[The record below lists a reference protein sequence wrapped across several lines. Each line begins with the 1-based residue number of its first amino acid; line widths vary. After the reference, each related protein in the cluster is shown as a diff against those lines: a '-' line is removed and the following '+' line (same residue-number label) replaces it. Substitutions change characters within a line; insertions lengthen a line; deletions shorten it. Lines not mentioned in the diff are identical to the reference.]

1 MGVRKSLLF
10 AVSFMRKGRW
20 SDVSVST
27 GTMSIRREDDSE
39 QMSLKGKTMKHIHLH
54 GTRSRRDF
62 ARVVLA
68 ALLTVT
74 MTGGIGYAVA
84 STATAEGATGDLTV
98 QPSISKYVNK
108 IDGGDGDQYELHL
121 TASGDTASSSTTTA
135 TPADIVIVADKSNSM
150 NDENRDKNS
159 QTAVRELAGKLLTT
173 QNAGLPENQQIRM
186 AVVTFSTHA
195 KLQQGFTTSVNDI
208 TSAMAQTPDD
218 GTNWEEALAQANRLL
233 SSGRQ
238 DVKKYIIFLSD
249 GDPTYRTTSLRV
261 CRLLRRMPHQGL
273 RSCRLSH
280 GHGYWVADPDNG
292 LSYEPGVHGS
302 GNGDPFG
309 LNYKAAVTEAN
320 KRGNAALYVVK
331 TSAEAKRMSD
341 FAKDAN
347 AETGKEYDGTD
358 AKNLTDAFNVIYT
371 SITSTATVNVFSISD
386 TLSQWVD
393 PVDFA
398 GVSSGSDITQY
409 VTARNGDAKLTG
421 YQAVYNVDSSG
432 SRTVT
437 VTFNRNTGITAGK
450 SDHID
455 ISFKIKP
462 SDAAYSD
469 YAQKMASKKTYPNV
483 GEAGTGQTSA
493 DQQGYYSNDDA
504 QMSYCALLNVDGT
517 TTCGPTQTIKYLHP
531 VVQVRLGS
539 IDITKHWSDGADK
552 HAKDSVTVQ
561 LQRSAEGKPAENVG
575 DPITLNHD
583 NNWTAQVDGLL
594 PGYTYTVV
602 ETSNN
607 DRYAVTYRYGQYGG
621 DSSANGAELT
631 KQMVWGNSGIL
642 RADITNTLET
652 ASLSKEAIKVKKVI
666 DGRDWRDSDEF
677 KFTLTP
683 KDPNTPTPMPAG
695 CASKEPCTVTVDSN
709 SPDHTK
715 AFGNITYEAGDHDYH
730 YYVTEQSE
738 AVPAMHYSQARYEIV
753 VRVTKTQDGTWAAN
767 VSKITKVSDDNGG
780 TDNEDIASDQ
790 PVTFTNKYTAVASL
804 PLTGGATARTWLLTS
819 GSLGVLA
826 LLLLV
831 GLAVKRETSLV

>member
-1 MGVRKSLLF
+1 
-10 AVSFMRKGRW
+10 
-20 SDVSVST
+20 
-27 GTMSIRREDDSE
+27 
-39 QMSLKGKTMKHIHLH
+39 MKHIHLH
-54 GTRSRRDF
+54 GTRSRRDL

-74 MTGGIGYAVA
+74 MTGGIGYAAA
-84 STATAEGATGDLTV
+84 STATAEGTTGDLTV

-108 IDGGDGDQYELHL
+108 IAGGDGDQYELHL

-135 TPADIVIVADKSNSM
+135 TPADIVIVADKSGSM
-150 NDENRDKNS
+150 KGNRDANS
-159 QTAVRELAGKLLTT
+159 QNAVDALAKKLLTA
-173 QNAGLPENQQIRM
+173 QNERLPENQQIRM
-186 AVVTFSTHA
+186 AVVTFSTKA
-195 KLQQGFTTSVNDI
+195 QLQQGFTTDAPKI
-208 TSAMAQTPDD
+208 TKAMTQEPGG
-218 GTNWEEALAQANRLL
+218 GTNWEAALAQANRLD
-233 SSGRQ
+233 GRQ
-238 DVKKYIIFLSD
+238 GVNKYIIFLSD
-249 GDPTYRTTSLRV
+249 GDPTYRTTSRSACFSYDWSGDKWQLQSAYSTEAS
-261 CRLLRRMPHQGL
+261 CTDQGYWYWGQWYGYQWL
-273 RSCRLSH
+273 TDHDDKRPAVSGVH
-280 GHGYWVADPDNG
+280 GHGNSDEYGFN
-292 LSYEPGVHGS
+292 YE
-302 GNGDPFG
+302 
-309 LNYKAAVTEAN
+309 AAVTEAN
-320 KRGNAALYVVK
+320 KRGDAALYVVQ
-331 TSAEAKRMSD
+331 TSADATDMSK

-347 AETGKEYDGTD
+347 AETREEYDGTD
-358 AKNLTDAFNVIYT
+358 AKNLANAFDAIYT

-398 GVSSGSDITQY
+398 GVSSGSDIDITKY
-409 VTARNGDAKLTG
+409 VTARNGAAPLTG
-421 YQAVYNVDSSG
+421 YRAVYNVD

-437 VTFNRNTGITAGK
+437 VTFNGNTGITAGK
-450 SDHID
+450 TDHID

-462 SDAAYSD
+462 SDIAYSD
-469 YAQKMASKKTYPNV
+469 YAQKMASKKTYPND

-493 DQQGYYSNDDA
+493 GKQGYYSNDDA
-504 QMSYCALLNVDGT
+504 QMSYCALLNVDGK
-517 TTCGPTQTIKYLHP
+517 TTCGQTQTIKYLHP

-539 IDITKHWSDGADK
+539 IDITKHWSDGPDK
-552 HAKDSVTVQ
+552 HAKDPVTVQ
-561 LQRSAEGKPAENVG
+561 LQRSAKGEPAENVG
-575 DPITLNHD
+575 DQITLNHD
-583 NNWTAQVDGLL
+583 NNWTAHVDGLL

-607 DRYAVTYRYGQYGG
+607 DRYAVTYQYGG

-753 VRVTKTQDGTWAAN
+753 VRVTKTQDGTWVAN
-767 VSKITKVSDDNGG
+767 VSTITKVSDDNGG

>member
-1 MGVRKSLLF
+1 
-10 AVSFMRKGRW
+10 
-20 SDVSVST
+20 
-27 GTMSIRREDDSE
+27 
-39 QMSLKGKTMKHIHLH
+39 MKHIHLH
-54 GTRSRRDF
+54 GTRSRRNL

-84 STATAEGATGDLTV
+84 STATADGTTGDLTV
-98 QPSISKYVNK
+98 QPSINKYVNK
-108 IDGGDGDQYELHL
+108 INGGDGDQYELHL

-135 TPADIVIVADKSNSM
+135 TPADIVIVADKSGSM
-150 NDENRDKNS
+150 KDDNRDENSKNAV
-159 QTAVRELAGKLLTT
+159 TALAQKLLTP

-195 KLQQGFTTSVNDI
+195 QSKLRQGFTNNANDI
-208 TSAMAQTPDD
+208 TSAMTQTPDG
-218 GTNWEEALAQANRLL
+218 GTNWEAALAQANRL

-238 DVKKYIIFLSD
+238 GVNKYIIFLSD
-249 GDPTYRTTSLRV
+249 GNPTYRTTSFNGA
-261 CRLLRRMPHQGL
+261 CYNRRNEWQRQYSTPEL
-273 RSCRLSH
+273 CAAR
-280 GHGYWVADPDNG
+280 GYRWRDPDDVNDPP
-292 LSYEPGVHGS
+292 SGVHGQ
-302 GNGDPFG
+302 GNGDYYGF
-309 LNYKAAVTEAN
+309 NYKAAVTEAN

-331 TSAEAKRMSD
+331 TSSDANKMSD

-347 AETGKEYDGTD
+347 AETGQEYDGTN
-358 AKNLTDAFNVIYT
+358 AQNLTDAFDAIYK

-398 GVSSGSDITQY
+398 GSRSGLDITQY
-409 VTARNGDAKLTG
+409 VTARNGNTTLTG
-421 YQAVYNVDSSG
+421 YKAVYNVDSSG

-437 VTFNRNTGITAGK
+437 VTFNGDTGITAGK

-462 SDAAYSD
+462 SDIAYSD
-469 YAQKMASKKTYPNV
+469 YAQKMASKETYPNV

-493 DQQGYYSNDDA
+493 DQRGYYSNDDA
-504 QMSYCALLNVDGT
+504 QMSYCTLLNVDGT
-517 TTCGPTQTIKYLHP
+517 TTCGPMQTIKYPHP

-539 IDITKHWSDGADK
+539 IVITKLWSDGADK
-552 HAKDSVTVQ
+552 HAKDPVTVQ
-561 LQRSAEGKPAENVG
+561 LQRTAEGSTSAKPVG
-575 DPITLNHD
+575 DPITLNTGNEWKAH
-583 NNWTAQVDGLL
+583 VDGLL

-602 ETSNN
+602 ETSKDN
-607 DRYAVTYRYGQYGG
+607 RYGVTYQYGNG
-621 DSSANGAELT
+621 SSTTGVELT
-631 KQMVWGNSGIL
+631 KQMVWGDAGTLS
-642 RADITNTLET
+642 ATITNTLET
-652 ASLSKEAIKVKKVI
+652 ASLGKEAIKVKKVI
-666 DGRDWRDSDEF
+666 DGRDWRDTDKF
-677 KFTLTP
+677 AFTLAP

-730 YYVTEQSE
+730 YYVTEQSGT
-738 AVPAMHYSQARYEIV
+738 APAMHYSQARYDIV
-753 VRVTKTQDGTWAAN
+753 VSVKNQDGTWVAD

-780 TDNEDIASDQ
+780 TDTEDIPGQ

-831 GLAVKRETSLV
+831 GLAVQKRETSLI

>member
-1 MGVRKSLLF
+1 
-10 AVSFMRKGRW
+10 
-20 SDVSVST
+20 
-27 GTMSIRREDDSE
+27 
-39 QMSLKGKTMKHIHLH
+39 MKHIHLH
-54 GTRSRRDF
+54 GTRSRRDL

-74 MTGGIGYAVA
+74 MTGGIGYAAA
-84 STATAEGATGDLTV
+84 STATAEGTTGDLTV
-98 QPSISKYVNK
+98 QPSISKYINK
-108 IDGGDGDQYELHL
+108 IAGGDGDQYELHL

-135 TPADIVIVADKSNSM
+135 TPADIVIVADKSGSM
-150 NDENRDKNS
+150 KGNRDANS
-159 QTAVRELAGKLLTT
+159 QNAVDALAGKLLTA
-173 QNAGLPENQQIRM
+173 QNEGLPENQQIRM
-186 AVVTFSTHA
+186 AVVTFSTKA
-195 KLQQGFTTSVNDI
+195 QLQQGFTTDAQKI
-208 TSAMAQTPDD
+208 TNAMTQEPGG
-218 GTNWEEALAQANRLL
+218 GTNWEAALAQANRLD
-233 SSGRQ
+233 GRQ
-238 DVKKYIIFLSD
+238 GVNKYIIFLSD
-249 GDPTYRTTSLRV
+249 GDPTYRTTSFGV
-261 CRLLRRMPHQGL
+261 CYFYDRRGNERQLPGYSTKA
-273 RSCRLSH
+273 SCTAR
-280 GHGYWVADPDNG
+280 GYGYWWQRMDDDAPDTP
-292 LSYEPGVHGS
+292 SGVHG
-302 GNGDPFG
+302 NGRKDEHE

-320 KRGNAALYVVK
+320 KRGDAALYVVR
-331 TSAEAKRMSD
+331 TSASAEAKKMPD
-341 FAKDAN
+341 FAKDAH
-347 AETGKEYDGTD
+347 AETGQEYDGTD
-358 AKNLTDAFNVIYT
+358 AKNLTDAFNAIYT

-386 TLSQWVD
+386 TLSKWVD

-398 GVSSGSDITQY
+398 GVPSGSDITQY
-409 VTARNGDAKLTG
+409 VTARNGDATLTG
-421 YQAVYNVDSSG
+421 YQAYQAVYNVDSSG

-437 VTFNRNTGITAGK
+437 VTFNGNNGGNNGITAGK
-450 SDHID
+450 SDRID

-469 YAQKMASKKTYPNV
+469 YATKRTYPNV

-493 DQQGYYSNDDA
+493 DQQGYYSNNDA

-517 TTCGPTQTIKYLHP
+517 TTCGKTQTIKYRHP

-539 IDITKHWSDGADK
+539 IVITKHWSDGADK

-561 LQRSAEGKPAENVG
+561 LQRSAKGKSAENVG

-602 ETSNN
+602 ETSNH
-607 DRYAVTYRYGQYGG
+607 DRYAVTYQYGE

-666 DGRDWRDSDEF
+666 DGRDWRDSDKF

-753 VRVTKTQDGTWAAN
+753 VRVTKTQDGTWVAN
-767 VSKITKVSDDNGG
+767 VSTITKVSDDNGG

>member
-1 MGVRKSLLF
+1 
-10 AVSFMRKGRW
+10 
-20 SDVSVST
+20 
-27 GTMSIRREDDSE
+27 
-39 QMSLKGKTMKHIHLH
+39 
-54 GTRSRRDF
+54 
-62 ARVVLA
+62 
-68 ALLTVT
+68 
-74 MTGGIGYAVA
+74 MTGGIGYAAA
-84 STATAEGATGDLTV
+84 STATAEGTTGDLTV

-108 IDGGDGDQYELHL
+108 IAGGDGDQYELHL

-135 TPADIVIVADKSNSM
+135 TPADIVIVADKSGSM
-150 NDENRDKNS
+150 KGNRDANS
-159 QTAVRELAGKLLTT
+159 QNAVDALAKKLLTA
-173 QNAGLPENQQIRM
+173 QNEGLPENQQIRM
-186 AVVTFSTHA
+186 AVVTFSTKA
-195 KLQQGFTTSVNDI
+195 QLQQGFTTDAQKI
-208 TSAMAQTPDD
+208 TKAMTQEPGG
-218 GTNWEEALAQANRLL
+218 GTNWEAALAQANRLD
-233 SSGRQ
+233 GRQ
-238 DVKKYIIFLSD
+238 GVNKYIIFLSD
-249 GDPTYRTTSLRV
+249 GDPTYRTTSRSACFSYDWSGDKWQLQSAYSTEAS
-261 CRLLRRMPHQGL
+261 CTDQGYWYWGQWYGYQWL
-273 RSCRLSH
+273 TDHDDKRPAVSGVH
-280 GHGYWVADPDNG
+280 GHGNSDEYGFN
-292 LSYEPGVHGS
+292 YE
-302 GNGDPFG
+302 
-309 LNYKAAVTEAN
+309 AAVTEAN
-320 KRGNAALYVVK
+320 KRGDAALYVVQ
-331 TSAEAKRMSD
+331 TSADATDMSS

-347 AETGKEYDGTD
+347 AETREEYDGTD
-358 AKNLTDAFNVIYT
+358 AKNLANAFDAIYT

-398 GVSSGSDITQY
+398 GVSSGKDITQY
-409 VTARNGDAKLTG
+409 VTARNGDDELTG
-421 YQAVYNVDSSG
+421 YRAVYNVDSSG

-437 VTFNRNTGITAGK
+437 VTFNGNTGITAGK

-493 DQQGYYSNDDA
+493 GKQGYYSNDDA

-517 TTCGPTQTIKYLHP
+517 TRCGTPQPQTINYLHP
-531 VVQVRLGS
+531 VVQVQLGS
-539 IDITKHWSDGADK
+539 IVITKHWSDGADK

-561 LQRSAEGKPAENVG
+561 LQRSAEGKPAENKPAEKVG

-583 NNWTAQVDGLL
+583 NNWTARVDGLL

-607 DRYAVTYRYGQYGG
+607 DRYAVTYQYGG

-753 VRVTKTQDGTWAAN
+753 VHVGNTGNTGGTWTAQ
-767 VSKITKVSDDNGG
+767 VSSIKQLTDDNGNKPSQSG
-780 TDNEDIASDQ
+780 TNA
-790 PVTFTNKYTAVASL
+790 PMPMTFTNKYTAVASL

-831 GLAVKRETSLV
+831 GLAVKRETSLI

>member
-1 MGVRKSLLF
+1 
-10 AVSFMRKGRW
+10 
-20 SDVSVST
+20 
-27 GTMSIRREDDSE
+27 
-39 QMSLKGKTMKHIHLH
+39 MKHIHLH
-54 GTRSRRDF
+54 GTRSRRDL

-74 MTGGIGYAVA
+74 MTGGIGYAAA
-84 STATAEGATGDLTV
+84 STATAEGTTGDLTV

-135 TPADIVIVADKSNSM
+135 TPADIVIVADKSGSM
-150 NDENRDKNS
+150 KGDRDANS
-159 QTAVRELAGKLLTT
+159 QNAVDALAEKLLTA
-173 QNAGLPENQQIRM
+173 QNARLPENQQIRM
-186 AVVTFSTHA
+186 AVVTFSTDA
-195 KLQQGFTTSVNDI
+195 QLQQGFTTDVNDI
-208 TSAMAQTPDD
+208 TWAMEQTPGG
-218 GTNWEEALAQANRLL
+218 GTNWEAALAQANRLD
-233 SSGRQ
+233 GRQ
-238 DVKKYIIFLSD
+238 GVNKYIIFLSD
-249 GDPTYRTTSLRV
+249 GDPTYRTTSFGV
-261 CRLLRRMPHQGL
+261 CYFYDRQLPGYSTKA
-273 RSCRLSH
+273 SCTAR
-280 GHGYWVADPDNG
+280 GYGYWWQRMDDDAPDTP
-292 LSYEPGVHGS
+292 SGVHG
-302 GNGDPFG
+302 NGRKDEHE
-309 LNYKAAVTEAN
+309 LNYKAAVAEAN
-320 KRGNAALYVVK
+320 KRGDAALYVVR
-331 TSAEAKRMSD
+331 TSASAEAKKMPD
-341 FAKDAN
+341 FAKDAH

-358 AKNLTDAFNVIYT
+358 ANNLTNAFDAIYK
-371 SITSTATVNVFSISD
+371 SITSTAMVNVVSISD
-386 TLSQWVD
+386 KLSKWVD

-398 GVSSGSDITQY
+398 GVSSGSDITPY
-409 VTARNGDAKLTG
+409 VTARNGDATLTG
-421 YQAVYNVDSSG
+421 YQAYQAVYNVDSSG

-437 VTFNRNTGITAGK
+437 VTFNGNNGGNNGITAGE
-450 SDHID
+450 SDRID

-469 YAQKMASKKTYPNV
+469 YATKRTYPNV

-493 DQQGYYSNDDA
+493 DQQGYYSNNDA

-517 TTCGPTQTIKYLHP
+517 TTCGKTQTIKYRHP

-539 IDITKHWSDGADK
+539 IVITKHWSDGADK

-561 LQRSAEGKPAENVG
+561 LQRSAEGKPAENKPAEKVG

-602 ETSNN
+602 ETSNH
-607 DRYAVTYRYGQYGG
+607 DRYAVTYQYGE

-753 VRVTKTQDGTWAAN
+753 VHVGNTGNTGGTWTAQ
-767 VSKITKVSDDNGG
+767 VSSIKQLTDDNGNKPSQSG
-780 TDNEDIASDQ
+780 TNA
-790 PVTFTNKYTAVASL
+790 PMPMTFTNKYTAVASL

-831 GLAVKRETSLV
+831 GLAVKRETSLI

>member
-1 MGVRKSLLF
+1 
-10 AVSFMRKGRW
+10 
-20 SDVSVST
+20 
-27 GTMSIRREDDSE
+27 
-39 QMSLKGKTMKHIHLH
+39 MKHIHLH
-54 GTRSRRDF
+54 GTRSRRDL

-74 MTGGIGYAVA
+74 MTGGIGYVVA
-84 STATAEGATGDLTV
+84 STATAEGTTGDLTV
-98 QPSISKYVNK
+98 QPSISKYVKK
-108 IDGGDGDQYELHL
+108 IPGGDGDQYELHL
-121 TASGDTASSSTTTA
+121 TASGDRVAA
-135 TPADIVIVADKSNSM
+135 APADIVIVADKSLSM
-150 NDENRDKNS
+150 KDDGRDANS
-159 QTAVRELAGKLLTT
+159 QKAVKELAGKLLTE
-173 QNAGLPENQQIRM
+173 QNEELSENQQTRM
-186 AVVTFSTHA
+186 AVVTFSTNA
-195 KLQQGFTTSVNDI
+195 QLKQGFTTDAQQI
-208 TSAMAQTPDD
+208 TSAMTEEPVG
-218 GTNWEEALAQANRLL
+218 GTNWEAALAQANEL

-238 DVKKYIIFLSD
+238 GVKKYIIFLSD
-249 GDPTYRTTSLRV
+249 GDPTYRITSRSA
-261 CRLLRRMPHQGL
+261 CFSYNWSGNNWQPQPAYSTEASCTAQGDW
-273 RSCRLSH
+273 H
-280 GHGYWVADPDNG
+280 WDQQYGDQWYGYQWLTDPDDTV
-292 LSYEPGVHGS
+292 SGVHGQ
-302 GNGDPFG
+302 GDDDKYGF
-309 LNYKAAVTEAN
+309 NYEAAVTAAN
-320 KRGNAALYVVK
+320 KRGDAALYVVK
-331 TSAEAKRMSD
+331 TSADAKKMSN
-341 FAKDAN
+341 FAKDAH
-347 AETGKEYDGTD
+347 AETGKEYDGMD
-358 AKNLTDAFNVIYT
+358 ANNLTDAFNAIYT

-398 GVSSGSDITQY
+398 GVSSGSDIDITKY
-409 VTARNGDAKLTG
+409 VTAQNGDAKLTG
-421 YQAVYNVDSSG
+421 YRAVYNVDS
-432 SRTVT
+432 RKVT
-437 VTFNRNTGITAGK
+437 VTFNGKNGITAGK

-462 SDAAYSD
+462 SDIAYSD
-469 YAQKMASKKTYPNV
+469 YAQKMASEKTYPNV

-493 DQQGYYSNDDA
+493 GQQGYYSNDDA
-504 QMSYCALLNVDGT
+504 QMRYCTLLNVNGT
-517 TTCGPTQTIKYLHP
+517 RTCGSTQTIKTIKYRHP

-539 IDITKHWSDGADK
+539 IVITKHWSDGADK

-561 LQRSAEGKPAENVG
+561 LQRSAEGKPGSAEGKSAENVG

-607 DRYAVTYRYGQYGG
+607 DRYAVTYQYGG

-642 RADITNTLET
+642 RADITNTLT

-753 VRVTKTQDGTWAAN
+753 VRVTKTQDGTWVAN
-767 VSKITKVSDDNGG
+767 VSTITKVSDDNGG

-831 GLAVKRETSLV
+831 GLAVQKRETSLV

>member
-1 MGVRKSLLF
+1 M
-10 AVSFMRKGRW
+10 W
-20 SDVSVST
+20 Q
-27 GTMSIRREDDSE
+27 GT
-39 QMSLKGKTMKHIHLH
+39 
-54 GTRSRRDF
+54 
-62 ARVVLA
+62 
-68 ALLTVT
+68 
-74 MTGGIGYAVA
+74 
-84 STATAEGATGDLTV
+84 
-98 QPSISKYVNK
+98 
-108 IDGGDGDQYELHL
+108 
-121 TASGDTASSSTTTA
+121 
-135 TPADIVIVADKSNSM
+135 
-150 NDENRDKNS
+150 
-159 QTAVRELAGKLLTT
+159 
-173 QNAGLPENQQIRM
+173 
-186 AVVTFSTHA
+186 
-195 KLQQGFTTSVNDI
+195 
-208 TSAMAQTPDD
+208 
-218 GTNWEEALAQANRLL
+218 
-233 SSGRQ
+233 
-238 DVKKYIIFLSD
+238 
-249 GDPTYRTTSLRV
+249 
-261 CRLLRRMPHQGL
+261 
-273 RSCRLSH
+273 
-280 GHGYWVADPDNG
+280 DPDG
-292 LSYEPGVHGS
+292 HDSRSGVY
-302 GNGDPFG
+302 GNGVGDKYRF
-309 LNYKAAVTEAN
+309 NYKAAVTEAN

-331 TSAEAKRMSD
+331 TSADAKKMSD
-341 FAKDAN
+341 FANDAH

-421 YQAVYNVDSSG
+421 YRAVYNVDSSG

-437 VTFNRNTGITAGK
+437 VTFNGNTGITAGK

-462 SDAAYSD
+462 SDIAYSD

-493 DQQGYYSNDDA
+493 GKQGYYSNDDA

-539 IDITKHWSDGADK
+539 IVITKHWSDGADK

-575 DPITLNHD
+575 DQITLNHD

-602 ETSNN
+602 ETSND
-607 DRYAVTYRYGQYGG
+607 DRYAVTYQYGG

-683 KDPNTPTPMPAG
+683 DEKGNPMPVE
-695 CASKEPCTVTVDSN
+695 CAKQNPCTVTVGNGS
-709 SPDHTK
+709 DHTGT
-715 AFGNITYEAGDHDYH
+715 FGDITYEAGTQKYH
-730 YYVTEQSE
+730 YTVTEQ
-738 AVPAMHYSQARYEIV
+738 AGTAPAMHYSQARYNIV
-753 VRVTKTQDGTWAAN
+753 VSVTKTQDGAWVAN
-767 VSKITKVSDDNGG
+767 VSTITKVSDDNGG

-831 GLAVKRETSLV
+831 GLAVKRETSLI

>member
-1 MGVRKSLLF
+1 
-10 AVSFMRKGRW
+10 
-20 SDVSVST
+20 
-27 GTMSIRREDDSE
+27 
-39 QMSLKGKTMKHIHLH
+39 MKHIHLH
-54 GTRSRRDF
+54 GTRSRRDL

-84 STATAEGATGDLTV
+84 STATAEGTTGDLTV
-98 QPSISKYVNK
+98 QPSISKYVKK
-108 IDGGDGDQYELHL
+108 IPGDGDQYKLHL
-121 TASGDTASSSTTTA
+121 TASGDRVAA
-135 TPADIVIVADKSNSM
+135 APADIVIVADKSGSM
-150 NDENRDKNS
+150 NDDGRDTNS
-159 QTAVRELAGKLLTT
+159 QNAVKELAGNLLTK
-173 QNAGLPENQQIRM
+173 QNEGLPENQQTRM
-186 AVVTFSTHA
+186 AVVTFSTNA
-195 KLQQGFTTSVNDI
+195 QLKQKFTTDAQQI
-208 TSAMAQTPDD
+208 ASAMTEEPVG
-218 GTNWEEALAQANRLL
+218 GTNWEAALAQANEL

-238 DVKKYIIFLSD
+238 GVKKYIIFLSD
-249 GDPTYRTTSLRV
+249 GDPTYRTTSFDAA
-261 CRLLRRMPHQGL
+261 CYSQDSSGEWQPQPAYSTEA
-273 RSCRLSH
+273 SCTAV
-280 GHGYWVADPDNG
+280 GYWYGDQWYGYQWLDPDDTV
-292 LSYEPGVHGS
+292 SGVHGQ
-302 GNGDPFG
+302 GDG
-309 LNYKAAVTEAN
+309 DEYGYNYKAAVIEAN
-320 KRGNAALYVVK
+320 KRDRDNAALYVVK
-331 TSAEAKRMSD
+331 TSADAKKMSD
-341 FAKDAN
+341 FAKAAN
-347 AETGKEYDGTD
+347 AENGKEYDGTNAQD
-358 AKNLTDAFNVIYT
+358 LADAFDAIYK
-371 SITSTATVNVFSISD
+371 SITATVNVFSISD

-398 GVSSGSDITQY
+398 GVSSGSDIDITKY
-409 VTARNGDAKLTG
+409 VTAQNGDAKLTG
-421 YQAVYNVDSSG
+421 YRAVYNVD

-437 VTFNRNTGITAGK
+437 VTFNEKNGITAGK

-469 YAQKMASKKTYPNV
+469 YATKRTYPDV
-483 GEAGTGQTSA
+483 GEAGTGQDSA

-504 QMSYCALLNVDGT
+504 QMRYCALLNVNGT
-517 TTCGPTQTIKYLHP
+517 RTCGSTQTIKTIKYRRP
-531 VVQVRLGS
+531 VVQVQFGS
-539 IDITKHWSDGADK
+539 IDITKRWSDGPDK

-561 LQRSAEGKPAENVG
+561 LQRSAGGKAENVG
-575 DPITLNHD
+575 VPITLNTGNEWKAH
-583 NNWTAQVDGLL
+583 VDGLL

-607 DRYAVTYRYGQYGG
+607 DRYAVTYQYGG

-631 KQMVWGNSGIL
+631 KQMVWDDAGTLS
-642 RADITNTLET
+642 ATITNTLET
-652 ASLSKEAIKVKKVI
+652 PSLSKEAIKVKKVI

-715 AFGNITYEAGDHDYH
+715 AFGNITYEADDHDYH

-753 VRVTKTQDGTWAAN
+753 VHVGNTGNTGGTWTAQ
-767 VSKITKVSDDNGG
+767 VSSIKQLTDDNGNEPSQSG
-780 TDNEDIASDQ
+780 TNA
-790 PVTFTNKYTAVASL
+790 PMPMTFTNKYTAVASL

-831 GLAVKRETSLV
+831 GLAVQKRETSLV

>member
-1 MGVRKSLLF
+1 
-10 AVSFMRKGRW
+10 
-20 SDVSVST
+20 
-27 GTMSIRREDDSE
+27 
-39 QMSLKGKTMKHIHLH
+39 MKHIHLH
-54 GTRSRRDF
+54 GTRSRRDL

-84 STATAEGATGDLTV
+84 STAAAEGTTGDLTV

-108 IDGGDGDQYELHL
+108 IAGGDGDQYELHL
-121 TASGDTASSSTTTA
+121 TASGDPA
-135 TPADIVIVADKSNSM
+135 PADIVIVADKSLSM
-150 NDENRDKNS
+150 NDDGRDTNS
-159 QTAVRELAGKLLTT
+159 KKAVKELAGKLLTE
-173 QNAGLPENQQIRM
+173 QNNGLPGNQQTRM
-186 AVVTFSTHA
+186 AVVTFSTNA
-195 KLQQGFTTSVNDI
+195 QLKQGFTTDAQQI
-208 TSAMAQTPDD
+208 ASAMTEEPVG
-218 GTNWEEALAQANRLL
+218 GTNWEEALAKANGL

-238 DVKKYIIFLSD
+238 GVKKYIIFLSD
-249 GDPTYRTTSLRV
+249 GDPTYRITS
-261 CRLLRRMPHQGL
+261 
-273 RSCRLSH
+273 RSACFSYDYDWH
-280 GHGYWVADPDNG
+280 IQSDYSTEASCTAAGDWYGDQWYGYGYQWLTDPDDTV
-292 LSYEPGVHGS
+292 SGVHGQ
-302 GNGDPFG
+302 GDDDKYGF
-309 LNYKAAVTEAN
+309 NYEAAVTEAN
-320 KRGNAALYVVK
+320 KRGDDAALYVVK
-331 TSAEAKRMSD
+331 TSADAKKMSN
-341 FAKDAN
+341 FANDAH

-358 AKNLTDAFNVIYT
+358 AKNLTDAFNAIYT

-386 TLSQWVD
+386 TLSKWVD

-398 GVSSGSDITQY
+398 GVSSGSDIDITKY

-421 YQAVYNVDSSG
+421 YRAVYNVD

-437 VTFNRNTGITAGK
+437 VTFNEKNGITAGK

-469 YAQKMASKKTYPNV
+469 YATKRTYPNV
-483 GEAGTGQTSA
+483 GEAGTGQNSA

-504 QMSYCALLNVDGT
+504 QMSYCALLNVNGK
-517 TTCGPTQTIKYLHP
+517 TTCGEQQTMTYQHP

-539 IDITKHWSDGADK
+539 IDITKQWSDSANNT
-552 HAKDSVTVQ
+552 HTKDSVTVQ
-561 LQRSAEGKPAENVG
+561 LQRTAEGSTSAENVG
-575 DPITLNHD
+575 DPITLNTGNEWKAHV
-583 NNWTAQVDGLL
+583 NGLL

-607 DRYAVTYRYGQYGG
+607 DRYAVTYQYGG

-631 KQMVWGNSGIL
+631 KQMVWDDAGTLS
-642 RADITNTLET
+642 ATITNTLET

-666 DGRDWRDSDEF
+666 DGRDWRDSDKF

-753 VRVTKTQDGTWAAN
+753 VRVRNTDGTWTAQ
-767 VSKITKVSDDNGG
+767 VSSIKQLTDDNGNKPSQSG
-780 TDNEDIASDQ
+780 TNA
-790 PVTFTNKYTAVASL
+790 PMPMTFTNTYTAVAAL
-804 PLTGGATARTWLLTS
+804 PLTGGVTARTWLLTS
-819 GSLGVLA
+819 GGVGILA

-831 GLAVKRETSLV
+831 GLAVQKRETSLV

>member
-1 MGVRKSLLF
+1 
-10 AVSFMRKGRW
+10 
-20 SDVSVST
+20 
-27 GTMSIRREDDSE
+27 
-39 QMSLKGKTMKHIHLH
+39 MKHIHLH
-54 GTRSRRDF
+54 GTRSRGDL

-84 STATAEGATGDLTV
+84 STAAAEGTTGDLTV

-108 IDGGDGDQYELHL
+108 IAGGDGDQYELHL
-121 TASGDTASSSTTTA
+121 TASGDPA
-135 TPADIVIVADKSNSM
+135 PADIVIVADKSLSM
-150 NDENRDKNS
+150 NDDGRDTNS
-159 QTAVRELAGKLLTT
+159 KKAVKELAGKLLTE
-173 QNAGLPENQQIRM
+173 QNKELLENQQIRM
-186 AVVTFSTHA
+186 AVVTFSTNA
-195 KLQQGFTTSVNDI
+195 QLKQGFTTSVNDI
-208 TSAMAQTPDD
+208 TSAMAQTPDG
-218 GTNWEEALAQANRLL
+218 GTNWEAALAQANKL

-238 DVKKYIIFLSD
+238 GVKKYIIFLSD
-249 GDPTYRTTSLRV
+249 GDPTYRITSRSA
-261 CRLLRRMPHQGL
+261 CFSYNWSGDESGDNWQPQPAYSTEASCTAQGDWY
-273 RSCRLSH
+273 
-280 GHGYWVADPDNG
+280 GDQQYGYQWYGYQWLTDPDDTV
-292 LSYEPGVHGS
+292 SGVHGQ
-302 GNGDPFG
+302 GDDDKYGF
-309 LNYKAAVTEAN
+309 NYEAAVTEAN
-320 KRGNAALYVVK
+320 KRGDAALYVVK
-331 TSAEAKRMSD
+331 TSADAKKMSN
-341 FAKDAN
+341 FANDAHG
-347 AETGKEYDGTD
+347 ETGKEYDGTD
-358 AKNLTDAFNVIYT
+358 ANNLTDAFNAIYT

-398 GVSSGSDITQY
+398 GVSSGSDIDITKY

-421 YQAVYNVDSSG
+421 YRAVYNVD

-437 VTFNRNTGITAGK
+437 VTFNEKNGITAGK

-469 YAQKMASKKTYPNV
+469 YATKRTYPNV
-483 GEAGTGQTSA
+483 GEAGTGQNSA

-504 QMSYCALLNVDGT
+504 QMSYCALLNVNGT
-517 TTCGPTQTIKYLHP
+517 RTCGSTQTIKTIKYRHP

-539 IDITKHWSDGADK
+539 IVITKHWSDGPDK

-583 NNWTAQVDGLL
+583 NNWTTRVDGLL

-602 ETSNN
+602 ETSND
-607 DRYAVTYRYGQYGG
+607 DRYGVTYKYGG

-631 KQMVWGNSGIL
+631 KKMVWGKSGRL
-642 RADITNTLET
+642 QADITNTLET
-652 ASLSKEAIKVKKVI
+652 ASLSKEAIKVEKKI

-730 YYVTEQSE
+730 YYVTEQSG

-753 VRVTKTQDGTWAAN
+753 VRAGNTGGTWTAQ
-767 VSKITKVSDDNGG
+767 VSSIKQLTDDNGNKPSQSG
-780 TDNEDIASDQ
+780 TNA
-790 PVTFTNKYTAVASL
+790 PMPMTFTNTYTAVAAL
-804 PLTGGATARTWLLTS
+804 PLTGGVTARTWLLTS
-819 GSLGVLA
+819 GGVGILA

-831 GLAVKRETSLV
+831 GLAVRKSGASLI

>member
-1 MGVRKSLLF
+1 
-10 AVSFMRKGRW
+10 
-20 SDVSVST
+20 
-27 GTMSIRREDDSE
+27 
-39 QMSLKGKTMKHIHLH
+39 MKHIHLH
-54 GTRSRRDF
+54 GTRSRRDL

-84 STATAEGATGDLTV
+84 STATAEGTTGDLTV
-98 QPSISKYVNK
+98 QPSISKYVK
-108 IDGGDGDQYELHL
+108 IAGDGDQYELHL
-121 TASGDTASSSTTTA
+121 TASGDRVAA
-135 TPADIVIVADKSNSM
+135 APADIVIVADKSLSM
-150 NDENRDKNS
+150 NDDGRDTNS
-159 QTAVRELAGKLLTT
+159 KKAVKELAGKLLTE
-173 QNAGLPENQQIRM
+173 QNEELSENQQTRM
-186 AVVTFSTHA
+186 AVVTFSTNA
-195 KLQQGFTTSVNDI
+195 QLKQGFTTSVNDI
-208 TSAMAQTPDD
+208 TSAMAQTPDG
-218 GTNWEEALAQANRLL
+218 GTNWEEALAKANGL

-238 DVKKYIIFLSD
+238 GVKKYIIFLSD
-249 GDPTYRTTSLRV
+249 GDPTYRITS
-261 CRLLRRMPHQGL
+261 
-273 RSCRLSH
+273 RSACFSYDYDWH
-280 GHGYWVADPDNG
+280 IQSDYSTEASCTAAGDWHWDQQYGYQWYGYGYQWLTDPDDTV
-292 LSYEPGVHGS
+292 SGVHGQ
-302 GNGDPFG
+302 GDDDKYGF
-309 LNYKAAVTEAN
+309 NYEAAVTEAN
-320 KRGNAALYVVK
+320 ERGDAALYVVK
-331 TSAEAKRMSD
+331 TSADAKKMSA
-341 FAKDAN
+341 FANDAH

-358 AKNLTDAFNVIYT
+358 AKNLTDAFNAIYT

-386 TLSQWVD
+386 TLSKWVD

-398 GVSSGSDITQY
+398 GVSSGSDIDITKY

-421 YQAVYNVDSSG
+421 YRAVYNVD

-437 VTFNRNTGITAGK
+437 VTFNEKNGITAGK

-469 YAQKMASKKTYPNV
+469 YATKRTYPNV
-483 GEAGTGQTSA
+483 GEAGTGQNSA

-504 QMSYCALLNVDGT
+504 QMSYCALLNVNGT
-517 TTCGPTQTIKYLHP
+517 RTCGSTQTIKTIKYRHP

-539 IDITKHWSDGADK
+539 IVITKHWSDGPDK

-561 LQRSAEGKPAENVG
+561 LQRSAEGKPGSAEGKSAENVG

-607 DRYAVTYRYGQYGG
+607 DRYAVTYQYGG

-642 RADITNTLET
+642 QADITNTLET

-666 DGRDWRDSDEF
+666 DVRDWRDSDEF

-753 VRVTKTQDGTWAAN
+753 VRVTKTQDGTWVAN

-790 PVTFTNKYTAVASL
+790 PMTFTNKYTAVASL

-831 GLAVKRETSLV
+831 GLAVQKRETSLV